1 MKKIPFF
8 DQKHG
13 LTPLE
18 KCDFNDFETIS
29 FNSQKRFLFHSTNS
43 VSTVSGLDLTENKLK
58 ESGTF
63 FNKSMGASF
72 ETMKNFVFIVKKR
85 FFSIQNIINP

>member
-1 MKKIPFF
+1 MKNFVFIVKKKFFFLSRTLLPLLQVLFLAKKIMKRIAFF

-29 FNSQKRFLFHSTNS
+29 FDNQKRFLFYLQ
-43 VSTVSGLDLTENKLK
+43 V
-58 ESGTF
+58 
-63 FNKSMGASF
+63 
-72 ETMKNFVFIVKKR
+72 
-85 FFSIQNIINP
+85 Q

>member
-1 MKKIPFF
+1 MVMFSEKIMKKIPFF

-29 FNSQKRFLFHSTNS
+29 FYSQKRFLFY
-43 VSTVSGLDLTENKLK
+43 LQ
-58 ESGTF
+58 
-63 FNKSMGASF
+63 
-72 ETMKNFVFIVKKR
+72 
-85 FFSIQNIINP
+85 IQ

>member
-1 MKKIPFF
+1 MKNFVFIVKKKFFFLSRTLLPLLQELFLAKKIKKRITFF

-29 FNSQKRFLFHSTNS
+29 FDNQNRFLFYLQ
-43 VSTVSGLDLTENKLK
+43 V
-58 ESGTF
+58 
-63 FNKSMGASF
+63 
-72 ETMKNFVFIVKKR
+72 
-85 FFSIQNIINP
+85 Q

>member
-1 MKKIPFF
+1 MKIIAFF
-8 DQKHG
+8 YQKHG

-18 KCDFNDFETIS
+18 KCDFKNFETIS
-29 FNSQKRFLFHSTNS
+29 FYSQKRFLFYSTNS